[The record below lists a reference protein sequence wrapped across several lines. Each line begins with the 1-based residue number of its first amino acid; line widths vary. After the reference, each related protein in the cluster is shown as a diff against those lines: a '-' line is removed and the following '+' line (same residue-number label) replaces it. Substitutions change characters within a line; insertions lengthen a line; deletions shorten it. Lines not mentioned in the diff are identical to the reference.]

1 MSRIFADVLRHFCRS
16 LLKAE
21 ICSCVL
27 ENLQEDFGPFSPEC
41 VLCYPKLG
49 ILYHYLLACFSF
61 PWPCVGFPTV
71 KGPKRLFFLPPTA
84 RGHGTG
90 WTRSL
95 GGFVSP
101 LFYTFHAGR
110 WSQFWACFFFR
121 WEMFV
126 SPNSFEDATISI
138 LRVGM
143 SFCNGGFWLGIR

>member
-1 MSRIFADVLRHFCRS
+1 MFSVIFAGACSRPRSVAVFWKTGRKILVHFHLNVSYVTLS
-16 LLKAE
+16 LVFCIIIYWHAFL
-21 ICSCVL
+21 
-27 ENLQEDFGPFSPEC
+27 FHGRF
-41 VLCYPKLG
+41 
-49 ILYHYLLACFSF
+49 
-61 PWPCVGFPTV
+61 VGFPTV

-84 RGHGTG
+84 WGHGTG

-121 WEMFV
+121 GEMFV